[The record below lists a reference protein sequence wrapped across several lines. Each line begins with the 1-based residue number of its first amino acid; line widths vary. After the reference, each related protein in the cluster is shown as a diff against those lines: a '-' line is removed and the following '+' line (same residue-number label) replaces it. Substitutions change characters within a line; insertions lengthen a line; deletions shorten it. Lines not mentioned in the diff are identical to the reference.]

1 MPNFFLVLFK
11 ASTRLNKQK
20 KKQINQCRQKKNLKI
35 YERKQIT
42 IPLHK
47 LFGLTE
53 LRINKELSNTMNALD
68 HSFT

>member
-1 MPNFFLVLFK
+1 LFK

-35 YERKQIT
+35 YESKQIT
-42 IPLHK
+42 IPLPK

-53 LRINKELSNTMNALD
+53 LGINKELSNTMDALD